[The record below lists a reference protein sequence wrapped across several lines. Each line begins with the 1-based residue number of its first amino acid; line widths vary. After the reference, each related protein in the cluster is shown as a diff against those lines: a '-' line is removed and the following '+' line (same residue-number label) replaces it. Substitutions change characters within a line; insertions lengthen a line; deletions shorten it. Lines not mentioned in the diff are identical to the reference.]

1 MARMLSGPQVLRI
14 AAEIGAIPA
23 SAEIT
28 PRKRSALWRRGELE
42 VVCRLEKEQGQILT
56 CYTFIGDA
64 KLGPAMTEYGRLS
77 VSIRGLIDDVIEWP
91 TRSSTQLEEF
101 LRENL
106 GKASEFILDREDLCL
121 VLASDD
127 DVPRGRLYAW
137 LPRASYPARLV
148 EALIIARDMGSSR
161 LVSMIEEKLHG
172 SPVVL
177 SNGDRIEILPEA
189 RYWAKEFEKAL
200 GAEIDL

>member
-1 MARMLSGPQVLRI
+1 MARMLGGRQALRLE
-14 AAEIGAIPA
+14 AEIGAIPA

-28 PRKRSALWRRGELE
+28 PGKRSALWRRGELYA
-42 VVCRLEKEQGQILT
+42 VCRLEKEQGHILT
-56 CYTFIGDA
+56 WYAFIGDA
-64 KLGPAMTEYGRLS
+64 KLGPAMTEYGSLS
-77 VSIRGLIDDVIEWP
+77 VSIRELIDDVIEWP

-148 EALIIARDMGSSR
+148 QVLIIARDMGSSR

-177 SNGDRIEILPEA
+177 SNGDRIDSFPAA
-189 RYWAKEFEKAL
+189 RYWAEEFEKAL
-200 GAEIDL
+200 GARIDL